1 MKAFQKFDIDK
12 DGYVSAAEMAQALEN
27 MGMDEMSNRDLQMLM
42 GQMDQDKN
50 GLIEYKEFS
59 FMLQREGLKGRSL
72 EESMVFNIIKT
83 MKKLKRHKAYIF
95 ELIDKRGQGY
105 ITK

>member
-1 MKAFQKFDIDK
+1 
-12 DGYVSAAEMAQALEN
+12 
-27 MGMDEMSNRDLQMLM
+27 
-42 GQMDQDKN
+42 
-50 GLIEYKEFS
+50 
-59 FMLQREGLKGRSL
+59 MLQREGLKGRSL